1 MDSALKVLN
10 GVDLQWRA
18 YASRMTSSALLLE
31 MVTAEVAAL
40 HVEFQQW
47 MCGEPG
53 SLDRVD
59 QVLAD
64 DFHFVGP
71 QGIAIVRADLLS
83 GLHAARGGRL
93 VSIRT
98 QNVAVVWQRGPI
110 VGASY
115 EEWQQT
121 SEQTTARISSVVFEV
136 ADALPGG
143 LRWLSVHETFLPG
156 KGESSAG

>member
-1 MDSALKVLN
+1 
-10 GVDLQWRA
+10 
-18 YASRMTSSALLLE
+18 MTSSAHLLE
-31 MVTAEVAAL
+31 MVAAEIAAL

-71 QGIAIVRADLLS
+71 QGIAIARADLLA
-83 GLHAARGGRL
+83 GLYAARSGRPIT
-93 VSIRT
+93 IRT
-98 QNVAVVWQRGPI
+98 ENATVNWQRGPI
-110 VGASY
+110 VSASY

-121 SEQTTARISSVVFEV
+121 VEQTTARLSTVVFEI
-136 ADALPGG
+136 AETLPGG

-156 KGESSAG
+156 HGE